1 MSIFKKHPTSADR
14 SVADRRRHKEK
25 IERAIKDGLYDIVS
39 NETIIGEN
47 RDKKIKIPV
56 KGIKEYK
63 FIYGEN
69 SENKQI
75 GSAKNKD
82 ISQGQTI
89 GKTQKDGNTSG
100 DGGAGNEEGVEYYE
114 VEISLEELASYLFD
128 EFELPDLDK
137 KRIKKIFSE
146 KSQRHGYRSKGIRP
160 RLDKKETIKK
170 KIKRKLSLKRI
181 RKANDSYDEAE
192 RVPFH
197 EDDLRYRH
205 IKPKQKESSNAVV
218 FFIMDVSYSMNQEK
232 KFLAKSFDFL
242 AFQFIKHKYQNVE
255 LVFISHDTVAQ
266 EVNEHEFFTR
276 GNSGGTLV
284 SSGLEKCQEIIN
296 HRFHPD
302 AWNIYVFQTSDGDN
316 WSHDM
321 SKTLVKASELMNV
334 SQMFCYIEVI
344 PQNVLSTMLYTDVNS
359 RLSINYQQIS
369 NQKFKMVQITRKEEI
384 WPSFK
389 ELFGAI

>member
-14 SVADRRRHKEK
+14 SASDRRRHKEK
-25 IERAIKDGLYDIVS
+25 IERAIKDGLHDIIT
-39 NETIIGEN
+39 NENIIGESKN
-47 RDKKIKIPV
+47 KKIKIPV

-69 SENKQI
+69 SANKQI

-89 GKTQKDGNTSG
+89 GKTSKQPTQG
-100 DGGAGNEEGVEYYE
+100 DKAGNEAGAEWYE
-114 VEISLEELASYLFD
+114 VEISLEELAGYLFD

-137 KRIKKIFSE
+137 KRIKKIFAE

-170 KIKRKLSLKRI
+170 KIKRKLSLKRH
-181 RKANDSYDEAE
+181 KQESGEYDENE

-197 EDDLRYRH
+197 EDDLRYKH

-242 AFQFIKHKYQNVE
+242 VFQFIKHKYQNVD
-255 LVFISHDTVAQ
+255 LVFISHDTVAK

-296 HRFHPD
+296 QRYHPE
-302 AWNIYVFQTSDGDN
+302 AWNIYVFQASDGDN
-316 WSHDM
+316 WSQDM
-321 SKTLVKASELMNV
+321 DKTLIKANELVNV
-334 SQMFCYIEVI
+334 SQLFCYVEIIPTNVI
-344 PQNVLSTMLYTDVNS
+344 TSMLYTDVNS

-369 NQKFKMVQITRKEEI
+369 NQKFKTLQISSKKEI

-389 ELFGAI
+389 ELFGTV